1 MVREL
6 YVESNKNL
14 ADFRESEKT
23 MQNGKHHTTTTHKEI
38 TYSTAR
44 VLLDNVPYIV
54 TVILGA
60 LIVRHSWNILP
71 AIAFA
76 IYGAV
81 GTLWFIVFICPHCN
95 FYGTKACPCGYG
107 SISAL
112 FVRKRDSD
120 QFEKIFK
127 KNVPV
132 IFPIWI
138 VPVVAGVNGMARS
151 FSPAMLI
158 LLVVFMVISYAV
170 LPLLSKKHGCLNC
183 PNRERCPWMGKEN
196 MKTIKTSTPLV

>member
-1 MVREL
+1 MQIGKSRGLNVHHD
-6 YVESNKNL
+6 VE
-14 ADFRESEKT
+14 
-23 MQNGKHHTTTTHKEI
+23 
-38 TYSTAR
+38 YSTAR

-60 LIVRHSWNILP
+60 LLVRYAWNIIP

-76 IYGAV
+76 VYGAV
-81 GTLWFIVFICPHCN
+81 GTLWFIVFICPHCD

-107 SISAL
+107 SISAKL
-112 FVRKRDSD
+112 LRKRDSTR
-120 QFEKIFK
+120 FEKVFK

-138 VPVVAGVNGMARS
+138 VPVLAGVYGMARS
-151 FSPAMLI
+151 FSSAILI